1 MNDLIFFTGLYN
13 MTVPQ
18 VNNSAPNPNLF
29 PSPGGQTGQ
38 FGGLQATGNLF
49 GGAGSQLP
57 GGGAGTGQPAG
68 TVQQNT
74 FSNSLWN

>member
-1 MNDLIFFTGLYN
+1 MTG
-13 MTVPQ
+13 PQ

-38 FGGLQATGNLF
+38 FGGLSATGNLF

-57 GGGAGTGQPAG
+57 GGGAGSGQSAG
-68 TVQQNT
+68 ALQQNT
-74 FSNSLWN
+74 FANSLWN